1 MKKLFSLLFVI
12 TIIYSSQAQKVDTL
26 SYSIG
31 VVLAQQLKQKGIDIA
46 NMADFQKA
54 VSDVLKNNPLSIEAQ
69 KATDIFNLHARAQS
83 EKVNQIRKDEGAKFL
98 AENGKRKGVVTTDS
112 GLQYEVMKEGTGASP
127 KATDKVTVHYHGT
140 LTDGTVFDSSVQRGQ
155 TIDFPLNQVIPGWT
169 EGLQYMKEG
178 GKTRFYI
185 PYNLAY
191 GERGAGGII
200 KPFST
205 LIFEVELFKVN

>member
-1 MKKLFSLLFVI
+1 SLLFVI

>member
-140 LTDGTVFDSSVQRGQ
+140 VFDSSVQRGQ

>member
-12 TIIYSSQAQKVDTL
+12 TLIYSSQAQKVDTL

>member
-98 AENGKRKGVVTTDS
+98 AENGKR
-112 GLQYEVMKEGTGASP
+112 
-127 KATDKVTVHYHGT
+127 
-140 LTDGTVFDSSVQRGQ
+140 
-155 TIDFPLNQVIPGWT
+155 NVI
-169 EGLQYMKEG
+169 LK
-178 GKTRFYI
+178 RF
-185 PYNLAY
+185 NL
-191 GERGAGGII
+191 
-200 KPFST
+200 
-205 LIFEVELFKVN
+205 